1 MIFLALWALALLA
14 AAIHVSVRGLWAR
27 PLQRVTVFLLYQLG
41 ISWGLLGLV
50 VFVGHALRT
59 AETAAQIGWPASPN
73 FQFELGALEL
83 GVAFAAG
90 LCLVIRNRYYWLGVI
105 VAPGVLMVLAGLN
118 HLREALQGNLA
129 PYNLGTIAPDLLIP
143 LTAAGLLFRVFRLAT
158 TSSEVP
164 SASA

>member
-14 AAIHVSVRGLWAR
+14 AAVHVSVRGLWTR

-50 VFVGHALRT
+50 VFVGHVLRT
-59 AETAAQIGWPASPN
+59 AETAARIGWAASPN

-90 LCLVIRNRYYWLGVI
+90 LCLVIRNRYYWLGVV

-129 PYNLGTIAPDLLIP
+129 PYNLGTIVPDLLIP

-158 TSSEVP
+158 ASPQTP

>member
-14 AAIHVSVRGLWAR
+14 GAIHVSVRGLWTR
-27 PLQRVTVFLLYQLG
+27 SLQRVTVFLLYQLA

-50 VFVGHALRT
+50 VFVGHVLRP

-83 GVAFAAG
+83 GVAVAAG
-90 LCLVIRNRYYWLGVI
+90 LGLVIRNRYYWLGVI
-105 VAPGVLMVLAGLN
+105 LAPAVLMVFAGLN

-129 PYNLGTIAPDLLIP
+129 PYNLGIVAPDLLIP

-158 TSSEVP
+158 AARQTP
-164 SASA
+164 SGSA